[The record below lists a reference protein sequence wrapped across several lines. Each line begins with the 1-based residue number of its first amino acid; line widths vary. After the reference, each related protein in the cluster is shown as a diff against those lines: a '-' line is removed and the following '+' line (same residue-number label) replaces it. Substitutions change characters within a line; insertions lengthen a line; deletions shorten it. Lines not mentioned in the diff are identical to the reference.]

1 MALKLLAYEEIEG
14 KGFYEENDRIYQ
26 VRPLYNPDVFVPV
39 SREQMLDVIKRE
51 NYQET
56 ALEFPNIT
64 ELVNYIRNAYIDNR
78 GEKGLQKPSDEQ
90 LKRVFLEA
98 GDPVL
103 NVFIQKATH
112 EWLPKGEAGRAEK
125 LYRDLKQIPSFSSR
139 TELWKAT
146 MELGAKIR
154 AYERVNVI
162 SAIAASPDIEIQLS
176 HQFTALA
183 VRAAAKNIKLTVLRQ
198 RAQPINR
205 CRMVACE
212 EY

>member
-1 MALKLLAYEEIEG
+1 MALKLLAYEAIEG
-14 KGFYEENDRIYQ
+14 KGFYEDNDRFYQ

-56 ALEFPNIT
+56 NVEFANIT
-64 ELVNYIRNAYIDNR
+64 ELVNYIRTAYINSR

-98 GDPVL
+98 SDPML
-103 NVFIQKATH
+103 NVFIQKATD

-125 LYRDLKQIPSFSSR
+125 LYRDLKQIPGISSR
-139 TELWKAT
+139 PALWKAT
-146 MELGAKIR
+146 IGLGMNIR
-154 AYERVNVI
+154 AYQAI
-162 SAIAASPDIEIQLS
+162 STASAVAASPDLEVVLS

-183 VRAAAKNIKLTVLRQ
+183 AKAAGNNIKLTVIRQ
-198 RAQPINR
+198 RSHNINR
-205 CRMVACE
+205 CRMVACVD
-212 EY
+212 Y